1 MFYTVYEIF
10 KNLTFKIIIFIK
22 IGIKIKETKSEQLIY
37 FN

>member
-1 MFYTVYEIF
+1 MFLYEIF

-22 IGIKIKETKSEQLIY
+22 KGIEIKEIKLEQLIY

>member
-22 IGIKIKETKSEQLIY
+22 IGNKDKRNKVRTINL
-37 FN
+37 F